1 MYKRRLIITTTCLLA
16 ASVLPPAALADNG
29 ATLHQEHCTSCHDD
43 SVYTRKDRR
52 VTSLA
57 GLKKQVQRCEL
68 SQGLKWFEDDVDDV
82 VNYLNKTYYNF
93 K

>member
-1 MYKRRLIITTTCLLA
+1 MHKRLLILTTTCLLVA
-16 ASVLPPAALADNG
+16 GTPLTSAFADNG
-29 ATLHQEHCTSCHDD
+29 ADLYAANCTSCHDD

-57 GLKKQVQRCEL
+57 GLRKQVQRCEL
-68 SQGLKWFEDDVDDV
+68 SQGLKWFDEDVDDV
-82 VNYLNKTYYNF
+82 VSYLNTTYYKF

>member
-1 MYKRRLIITTTCLLA
+1 MHKRLLILTTTCLLA
-16 ASVLPPAALADNG
+16 AAALPATAAADNG

-52 VTSLA
+52 VTSMD

-68 SQGLKWFEDDVDDV
+68 SQGLKWFDEDVDDV
-82 VNYLNKTYYNF
+82 VAYLNSTYYKF

>member
-1 MYKRRLIITTTCLLA
+1 MHKRLMILTTTCLLA
-16 ASVLPPAALADNG
+16 ASVLPVAAVADNG
-29 ATLHQEHCTSCHDD
+29 AKLHQEHCTSCHDD

-68 SQGLKWFEDDVDDV
+68 SQGLKWFEEDVDDV
-82 VNYLNKTYYNF
+82 VNYLNTTYYKF

>member
-1 MYKRRLIITTTCLLA
+1 MHKRILLLTMTCLLA
-16 ASVLPPAALADNG
+16 AGTPPAT
-29 ATLHQEHCTSCHDD
+29 ATTGDSAELHAANCTSCHDD
-43 SVYTRKDRR
+43 AVYTRKDRR

-68 SQGLKWFEDDVDDV
+68 SLGLKWFDEDIDAVTD
-82 VNYLNKTYYNF
+82 YLNSTYYKF

>member
-1 MYKRRLIITTTCLLA
+1 MHKRLLMLATACLLTTG
-16 ASVLPPAALADNG
+16 VLPAATAADNG

-57 GLKKQVQRCEL
+57 GLKKQVRRCEL
-68 SQGLKWFEDDVDDV
+68 SQGLKWFDEDVDDV
-82 VNYLNKTYYNF
+82 VNYLNKTYYKF

>member
-1 MYKRRLIITTTCLLA
+1 MHKRLLILTTTCLIA
-16 ASVLPPAALADNG
+16 AAALPATAADDNG
-29 ATLHQEHCTSCHDD
+29 AVLHQENCTSCHDD

-52 VTSLA
+52 VTSMA

-68 SQGLKWFEDDVDDV
+68 SLGLKWFEEDVDDV
-82 VNYLNKTYYNF
+82 VSYLNSTYYKF

>member
-1 MYKRRLIITTTCLLA
+1 MHKRLMTLAVTCLLA
-16 ASVLPPAALADNG
+16 AGILPAIATADTGGELVAAN
-29 ATLHQEHCTSCHDD
+29 CTSCHDD

-57 GLKKQVQRCEL
+57 ALKKQVQRCEL
-68 SQGLKWFEDDVDDV
+68 SLGLKWFEEDVDEV
-82 VNYLNKTYYNF
+82 VNYLNTTYYKF

>member
-1 MYKRRLIITTTCLLA
+1 MHKQLLFLTATSMLA
-16 ASVLPPAALADNG
+16 ASTLPVAAVADNG
-29 ATLHQEHCTSCHDD
+29 ASLHQKHCTSCHDD

-68 SQGLKWFEDDVDDV
+68 SQGLKWFDEDVDDV
-82 VNYLNKTYYNF
+82 VSYLNNTYYKF

>member
-1 MYKRRLIITTTCLLA
+1 MHKRLLILTTTCLLA
-16 ASVLPPAALADNG
+16 AGALPAAAADNG
-29 ATLHQEHCTSCHDD
+29 ATLHQENCTSCHDD

-52 VTSLA
+52 VTSMD

-68 SQGLKWFEDDVDDV
+68 SQGLKWFDEDVDDV
-82 VNYLNKTYYNF
+82 VAYLNSTYYKF

>member
-1 MYKRRLIITTTCLLA
+1 MHKRLLILTTTCLLA
-16 ASVLPPAALADNG
+16 AGAPLTSAYADNG
-29 ATLHQEHCTSCHDD
+29 ADLHAANCTSCHDD
-43 SVYTRKDRR
+43 SVYTRKDHR

-68 SQGLKWFEDDVDDV
+68 SQGLKWFDEDVDDV
-82 VNYLNKTYYNF
+82 VNYLNTTYYKF

>member
-1 MYKRRLIITTTCLLA
+1 MHKRLLILTTTCLLA
-16 ASVLPPAALADNG
+16 TGVLPVTATADNG
-29 ATLHQEHCTSCHDD
+29 ATLHKENCTSCHDD

-68 SQGLKWFEDDVDDV
+68 SQGLKWFDEDVDDV
-82 VNYLNKTYYNF
+82 VNYLNTTYYKF

>member
-1 MYKRRLIITTTCLLA
+1 MFKRFMILTAGCLLA
-16 ASVLPPAALADNG
+16 AGALPVAATADNG
-29 ATLHQEHCTSCHDD
+29 AKLHQEHCTSCHND

-68 SQGLKWFEDDVDDV
+68 SQGLKWFD
-82 VNYLNKTYYNF
+82 
-93 K
+93 